1 MTENDATA
9 VPRMGWAALSRSRL
23 NRAEA
28 QLVEDAQSVR
38 DEVGVL
44 ALHTGYANR
53 FFPGTSTQQTRLRY
67 ALFVP
72 WQIRDLLRKKR
83 SEIQARKELPRQEL
97 QLANRLQGEGT
108 GVIGRRNAKIGRL
121 LAIPPS
127 SAYWVA
133 LREWG
138 ILNPMP
144 QGIVPS
150 RKDMFDH
157 WDKWREGRS
166 GQSVTDDEGRE
177 LEVFSGLFANG
188 MPESSAAF
196 RGSGPLEFQ
205 LIERERR
212 FLRTRLAETTR
223 LIDGKP
229 SFLAE
234 LVRAAI
240 VPTSREHPW
249 SRRVSGAADGE
260 DRQALQRARKAAS
273 LSVVARAW
281 YAAAVETLQENDG
294 VRCVTGDHREHLLEV
309 VAKHGAHATE
319 LRLEDLAEDGVVLT
333 REFLTVLEALQQ
345 WALQD
350 GKNPLEP
357 ALYRAMTD
365 WEVDRKGSRSKLPR
379 SRNGREARLLREDPD
394 TASPINYR
402 WPLVRNLLRDLNGS
416 ASGA

>member
-1 MTENDATA
+1 MAEKGTKL
-9 VPRMGWAALSRSRL
+9 VPRMGWTALSRSRL

-28 QLVEDAQSVR
+28 QLVEGAQGVR

-72 WQIRDLLRKKR
+72 WQIQDLLRKTR
-83 SEIQARKELPRQEL
+83 SEIQARRELPQQEL
-97 QLANRLQGEGT
+97 QLANRLQGEST

-144 QGIVPS
+144 LGIVPS

-157 WDKWREGRS
+157 WDKWREGQS
-166 GQSVTDDEGRE
+166 GRAVTDDEGRA
-177 LEVFSGLFANG
+177 LEVFSRLFANG
-188 MPESSAAF
+188 IPDSSATF
-196 RGSGPLEFQ
+196 RGNGPLEFK

-234 LVRAAI
+234 LVRAEV
-240 VPTSREHPW
+240 VPTKREQPW
-249 SRRVSGAADGE
+249 SRRILGAADGE
-260 DRQALQRARKAAS
+260 DRQALKRARKAAS

-294 VRCVTGDHREHLLEV
+294 VRCVTADHREHLLEV
-309 VAKHGAHATE
+309 VAKHGAHATD

-333 REFLTVLEALQQ
+333 QEFLTVLEALQQ

-350 GKNPLEP
+350 GKNPLGP
-357 ALYRAMTD
+357 ALYRVMTD
-365 WEVDRKGSRSKLPR
+365 WEMDRKGSRSKLPR
-379 SRNGREARLLREDPD
+379 SKNGREARRLREDPD

-402 WPLVRNLLRDLNGS
+402 WPLVRNLLRDLNGM